1 MTDAKK
7 LEETTKTDTTAPS
20 SLEALAALAKADW
33 DLFMADIQAQTANA
47 IKRFGFLMFTDANN
61 EQVKH
66 DIMEAK
72 NAQDAADA
80 AARDA
85 ANAAAIAKA
94 AGEAAAAS

>member
-1 MTDAKK
+1 
-7 LEETTKTDTTAPS
+7 
-20 SLEALAALAKADW
+20 
-33 DLFMADIQAQTANA
+33 MADIQAQTANA
-47 IKRFGFLMFTDANN
+47 IKRLGLLMFTDANN

-85 ANAAAIAKA
+85 ANAAAIAKT